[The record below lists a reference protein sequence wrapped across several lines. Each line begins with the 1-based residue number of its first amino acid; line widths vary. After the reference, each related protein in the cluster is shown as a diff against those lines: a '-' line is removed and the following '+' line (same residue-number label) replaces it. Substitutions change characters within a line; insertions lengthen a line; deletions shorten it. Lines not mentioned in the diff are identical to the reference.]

1 MLSIVIPVYNEEE
14 TVSGAVKEIKR
25 ILTDERIAF
34 EMVFVD
40 DGSRDRSWQIICDEH
55 QRTTGKGRKI
65 YPQFRKGRGNLC
77 RS

>member
-55 QRTTGKGRKI
+55 Q
-65 YPQFRKGRGNLC
+65 
-77 RS
+77 